1 MKNLRS
7 NAVLVLL
14 AASLMVLLA
23 EGRGLPGVGS
33 LRHLLQGLGGPGPR
47 GGPGQRGPGQQG
59 GGPPQEAID
68 ACVGKVAGD
77 TVTFT
82 TPRGSVTGTCETTP
96 SGQLAARPTDGGQQ
110 GPNSG
115 MPHRDGTQGGP
126 GGDMPPRNGTHGG
139 PPQEAI
145 DACVGKAAGDAVT
158 FTTPR
163 GIEVNATCETTPSG
177 QLAAR
182 PAGFGPE
189 GPRNGTH
196 GGPPQEA
203 IDACVGKAAGDAV
216 TFTTPRGIVVNAT
229 CETTPSG
236 QLVAR
241 PAEGPRNGPRGG
253 PPREAIDACVGKVAG
268 DTVTFATP
276 RGSVTG
282 TCETTPSG
290 QLAARPAK
298 DAQPG
303 RRRSM

>member
-77 TVTFT
+77 TVTF
-82 TPRGSVTGTCETTP
+82 
-96 SGQLAARPTDGGQQ
+96 
-110 GPNSG
+110 
-115 MPHRDGTQGGP
+115 
-126 GGDMPPRNGTHGG
+126 
-139 PPQEAI
+139 
-145 DACVGKAAGDAVT
+145 
-158 FTTPR
+158 
-163 GIEVNATCETTPSG
+163 
-177 QLAAR
+177 
-182 PAGFGPE
+182 
-189 GPRNGTH
+189 
-196 GGPPQEA
+196 
-203 IDACVGKAAGDAV
+203 
-216 TFTTPRGIVVNAT
+216 
-229 CETTPSG
+229 
-236 QLVAR
+236 
-241 PAEGPRNGPRGG
+241 
-253 PPREAIDACVGKVAG
+253 
-268 DTVTFATP
+268 ATP